1 MATEKDIVLIYIDE
15 APVTFARIEEIRPD
29 VKKDWFVIKLL
40 LLQVPLQVVSW
51 ILKGEY
57 INGDTFS
64 MNNQS
69 MRLEK
74 VVCPADEA
82 VSSEDDLEENA
93 SVSQED
99 GNGDG
104 PESPASSADVISFAH
119 RRKKRKKKD

>member
-1 MATEKDIVLIYIDE
+1 MATEKDIVLIHIDE
-15 APVTFARIEEIRPD
+15 SPVTFARIEEIRPD

-57 INGDTFS
+57 INGSTFS

-74 VVCPADEA
+74 VVCPADETDD
-82 VSSEDDLEENA
+82 SEDELEEKN
-93 SVSQED
+93 SRED
-99 GNGDG
+99 GADDG
-104 PESPASSADVISFAH
+104 PETPISGGDVISFAQ
-119 RRKKRKKKD
+119 RRKNRKKQD